1 MALLKVVGAAVQ
13 GGATFIQELKKVI
26 AKNPWNFGI
35 EIRESQNS
43 RKVLYRIHLELINT
57 IFWI

>member
-1 MALLKVVGAAVQ
+1 MALLKVVAAAVQ

-35 EIRESQNS
+35 EIRSSLRIAESVVQNTS
-43 RKVLYRIHLELINT
+43 
-57 IFWI
+57 

>member
-1 MALLKVVGAAVQ
+1 MALLKVVAAAVQ

-35 EIRESQNS
+35 EIR
-43 RKVLYRIHLELINT
+43 
-57 IFWI
+57 